1 VGVKDIDQVF
11 FALRTVRIGI
21 VTEEYEIHRAI
32 SASLTRAGIHHSHE
46 VKLGPRCR
54 IDFLTDTGIG
64 IEVKKGKPYSVA
76 VEQQLERYARFDA
89 VKGIILVIER
99 YQDVP
104 KEVCG
109 KPCRSL
115 GLRKLW
121 GIAL

>member
-1 VGVKDIDQVF
+1 LKEIDRVLR
-11 FALRTVRIGI
+11 ALRNVRIG
-21 VTEEYEIHRAI
+21 VVAEEIELHRAI
-32 SASLTRAGIHHSHE
+32 SVALSQAGIHHEHE

-54 IDFLTDTGIG
+54 IDFLTESGIG

-89 VKGIILVIER
+89 VKGIVLVIER

-104 KEVCG
+104 KEVSG